1 MAFAMLRGITVLALL
16 VCTSATEPDTFVV
29 AGYAPEYRLDGL
41 ALPVI
46 GEHLSHVLL
55 FSISPKAFPS
65 QKVESAQA
73 TVTPSKCLS
82 LFEGFDGLDHLCGME
97 IGLHLGPNP
106 FNQALWVDPERNS
119 MNAIKRFAH
128 ELLGAPDTIG
138 LHDFL

>member
-1 MAFAMLRGITVLALL
+1 VYDFTHLRCHLVEVCKNSSDLHGSGDLL
-16 VCTSATEPDTFVV
+16 CPAVATSTT
-29 AGYAPEYRLDGL
+29 
-41 ALPVI
+41 
-46 GEHLSHVLL
+46 
-55 FSISPKAFPS
+55 FSISPKAFLS
-65 QKVESAQA
+65 QKVESVQA

-82 LFEGFDGLDHLCGME
+82 LFEGFDGLDHLCGMD

-106 FNQALWVDPERNS
+106 FNHALWVDPERNS

>member
-1 MAFAMLRGITVLALL
+1 MYDFTHLRCHHVEVWKISSNLHGSGDLL
-16 VCTSATEPDTFVV
+16 CSAVATSTTF
-29 AGYAPEYRLDGL
+29 
-41 ALPVI
+41 
-46 GEHLSHVLL
+46 
-55 FSISPKAFPS
+55 FISPKAFPS
-65 QKVESAQA
+65 QEVESAQA

>member
-1 MAFAMLRGITVLALL
+1 MYDFAQPHCHL
-16 VCTSATEPDTFVV
+16 VEVCQYPSGLHGSGDFLCPAVATSTT
-29 AGYAPEYRLDGL
+29 
-41 ALPVI
+41 
-46 GEHLSHVLL
+46 

-65 QKVESAQA
+65 QKVESVQA

-97 IGLHLGPNP
+97 IWLHLGPNP

>member
-1 MAFAMLRGITVLALL
+1 MRRVYDFAQPHCHL
-16 VCTSATEPDTFVV
+16 VEVCKDPSGLHGSGDFLCPAVATSTT
-29 AGYAPEYRLDGL
+29 
-41 ALPVI
+41 
-46 GEHLSHVLL
+46 

-82 LFEGFDGLDHLCGME
+82 LFEGFDGLDHLCGMD

-138 LHDFL
+138 LNDFL